1 MRPMPPKSRLP
12 VPAQHVRIDPVGLWN
27 VLSAGS
33 GNSSHLETTL
43 ANMHS
48 TDSNSTQSIE
58 GLPPRLIGASAAAT
72 ETRSARLLAAW
83 SSSLRGS

>member
-1 MRPMPPKSRLP
+1 
-12 VPAQHVRIDPVGLWN
+12 
-27 VLSAGS
+27 
-33 GNSSHLETTL
+33 LETTL